1 MLKFFNALIT
11 EYNNVKAPV
20 PYRQDTFAESRQ
32 KARAHVKWEQENLHA
47 KMCTMTAHQTD
58 VFKSQF
64 EFWDEWTGCGFRRRT
79 NPAVGVIKKNDSHTD
94 VNSPGGDR
102 AYVPGSICRSNPVT
116 GGWEA
121 LVD

>member
-11 EYNNVKAPV
+11 EYNDVKANDPD
-20 PYRQDTFAESRQ
+20 RQDTFAESWQ
-32 KARAHVKWEQENLHA
+32 KARAHVKWEKENLHA

-64 EFWDEWTGCGFRRRT
+64 EFWDEWSGCGFRRRT
-79 NPAVGVIKKNDSHTD
+79 NPAVN
-94 VNSPGGDR
+94 R

-116 GGWEA
+116 GGWAA